1 MIYSIF
7 FIGCIATIIGAA
19 PPGASNLAVIK
30 TTLQENIQESLKIS
44 YGAGIGEVLLALI
57 AFSFGMM
64 VQDFITMNL
73 WIQVAGFVILGV
85 VGIYLIRKK
94 KTEKNPSKIG
104 SKYVTGFLLSLI
116 NPPVLVYWILVFS
129 FVQVTLNFH
138 LDMNNV
144 LLILFIAGVFTG
156 KVLTLYAY
164 SKLGT
169 HLATKKDNFK
179 SNINVLIG
187 SVLLGL
193 SIIQG
198 LRLLFF

>member
-44 YGAGIGEVLLALI
+44 YGAGIGEVLLALT

-116 NPPVLVYWILVFS
+116 NPPVLVYLILVFS

-198 LRLLFF
+198 LRLLLF

>member
-94 KTEKNPSKIG
+94 N
-104 SKYVTGFLLSLI
+104 
-116 NPPVLVYWILVFS
+116 
-129 FVQVTLNFH
+129 
-138 LDMNNV
+138 
-144 LLILFIAGVFTG
+144 
-156 KVLTLYAY
+156 
-164 SKLGT
+164 
-169 HLATKKDNFK
+169 
-179 SNINVLIG
+179 
-187 SVLLGL
+187 
-193 SIIQG
+193 
-198 LRLLFF
+198 

>member
-179 SNINVLIG
+179 SNINVFIG